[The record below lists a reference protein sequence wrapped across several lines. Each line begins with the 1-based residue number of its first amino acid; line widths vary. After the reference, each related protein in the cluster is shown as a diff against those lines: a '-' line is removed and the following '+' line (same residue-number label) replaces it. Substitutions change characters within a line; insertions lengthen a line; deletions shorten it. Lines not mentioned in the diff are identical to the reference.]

1 MFCELR
7 ASGATLKVI
16 SDSLDIS
23 YSTCKKLNKLI
34 KPTKEEQTEDIRAAY
49 HIARLRRAD
58 RIRTEL
64 DKICGEL
71 DSRDYSDTPTKD
83 LLILKLRYE
92 QALSVYDESEAKA
105 YSVASGTL
113 DELKQAYKE
122 LLTATAEKRISSTDS
137 KTQIAILNSMLQINQ
152 SEAKE
157 W

>member
-7 ASGATLKVI
+7 ASGATLKAI

-34 KPTKEEQTEDIRAAY
+34 KPTKEEQTEDIKAAY

-64 DKICGEL
+64 DRICKEL

-122 LLTATAEKRISSTDS
+122 LFTATAEKRISSTDC